1 MFQHSRLNSDQNLFQ
16 KIKNL
21 DFILLISITILSM
34 ISFFDTIII
43 ENIKNFSNESI
54 NEQLRFINLID
65 VLYDNNINLVL
76 SSAVIISEID
86 SAFHLK
92 EKFKRTQSRL
102 EEMKSR
108 KYRDA
113 S

>member
-1 MFQHSRLNSDQNLFQ
+1 
-16 KIKNL
+16 
-21 DFILLISITILSM
+21 M

-43 ENIKNFSNESI
+43 ENIENFSNESI

-65 VLYDNNINLVL
+65 VLYDNNINLIL
-76 SSAVIISEID
+76 SSAVNISKID

-92 EKFKRTQSRL
+92 EKFKRTLSRL

>member
-1 MFQHSRLNSDQNLFQ
+1 LSAEDY
-16 KIKNL
+16 
-21 DFILLISITILSM
+21 LSM
-34 ISFFDTIII
+34 IRFFDTIII

-54 NEQLRFINLID
+54 NEQLRFINLVD

-76 SSAVIISEID
+76 SSTVNISEID

-108 KYRDA
+108 KYRDT